1 MGHDYRIGPFYTGV
15 IRLGPVGRRA
25 RNASREP
32 GLLHLPMPTW
42 RFPAIVR
49 TDLHIVGN
57 RRVRRET
64 KETERN
70 VSDMMERVV
79 VQARHGMVILVIA
92 LLVGTLT
99 LASCGTGQPTG
110 TTAPSASPATLSE
123 RLEEGGR
130 DLDRAIA
137 AMQGGDMVTVT
148 LAYQDF
154 NVIWIQI
161 EDRVWKQSRDS
172 QIALQMAI
180 DNVDNELLRPGVTP
194 DEERT
199 IQALQHLRQ
208 VVNEQE
214 VKLRSS

>member
-1 MGHDYRIGPFYTGV
+1 M
-15 IRLGPVGRRA
+15 
-25 RNASREP
+25 
-32 GLLHLPMPTW
+32 
-42 RFPAIVR
+42 
-49 TDLHIVGN
+49 
-57 RRVRRET
+57 
-64 KETERN
+64 RN

-79 VQARHGMVILVIA
+79 VQARHGVVILVIA
-92 LLVGTLT
+92 LLAGTLT
-99 LASCGTGQPTG
+99 LAGCGTGHSMG

-123 RLEEGGR
+123 RLEEDGR

-137 AMQGGDMVTVT
+137 AMQADDMATVT

-154 NVIWIQI
+154 NVIWIQM
-161 EDRVWKQSRDS
+161 EDRIWKQSRDS

-180 DNVDNELLRPGVTP
+180 DNVDDELLRPGVTP
-194 DEERT
+194 DKERT

>member
-1 MGHDYRIGPFYTGV
+1 M
-15 IRLGPVGRRA
+15 
-25 RNASREP
+25 RE
-32 GLLHLPMPTW
+32 
-42 RFPAIVR
+42 IV
-49 TDLHIVGN
+49 
-57 RRVRRET
+57 
-64 KETERN
+64 RN

-172 QIALQMAI
+172 QIAI

>member
-1 MGHDYRIGPFYTGV
+1 
-15 IRLGPVGRRA
+15 
-25 RNASREP
+25 
-32 GLLHLPMPTW
+32 
-42 RFPAIVR
+42 
-49 TDLHIVGN
+49 
-57 RRVRRET
+57 
-64 KETERN
+64 
-70 VSDMMERVV
+70 
-79 VQARHGMVILVIA
+79 
-92 LLVGTLT
+92 
-99 LASCGTGQPTG
+99 
-110 TTAPSASPATLSE
+110 
-123 RLEEGGR
+123 
-130 DLDRAIA
+130 
-137 AMQGGDMVTVT
+137 MVTVT

-172 QIALQMAI
+172 QIAI